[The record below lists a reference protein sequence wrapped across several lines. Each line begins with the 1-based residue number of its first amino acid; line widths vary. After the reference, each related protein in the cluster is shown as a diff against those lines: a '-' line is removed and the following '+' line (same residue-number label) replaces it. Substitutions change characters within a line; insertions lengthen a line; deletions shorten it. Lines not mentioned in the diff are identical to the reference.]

1 MAGLDPAIHVP
12 DTISARAAEAWI
24 TGSSPVMTI
33 LKWANRSMNFD
44 LTEEQRLL
52 RDSVERLL
60 ADHYGFDKRRAY
72 LAEPEGWSRG
82 LWAQYAELGLLGLP
96 FPEDYGGFGGGPIE
110 VMLVMAAFGRVLALE
125 PYLATV
131 VLGGTALRL
140 AGNDEQKSAI
150 LPQVAEGGMI
160 LAFAHGE
167 RQARYDLT
175 DVLTT
180 AKPKG
185 GGWVLDGAKTVV
197 LQGDSAQRLIV
208 SARTSGERDDPNG
221 ITLFLVDAAANGV
234 ARRSYPM
241 RDGTQA
247 AEISLSGVEVGEEEV
262 LGEVGAAFPV
272 IERVVEAG
280 IAATAAEAVG
290 AMEAMQAMT
299 LEYLKTR
306 TQFGRPIGQN
316 QVLQHC
322 ATEML
327 MELERGRSMAM
338 LAAMMVEEPDA
349 AERAHNIA
357 MSKVGVGQASKFVSQ
372 NAIQLHGGIGM
383 TEEYAVGHYFRRCMV
398 IEHTFG
404 DTAHHLSCL
413 AEQVR

>member
-1 MAGLDPAIHVP
+1 
-12 DTISARAAEAWI
+12 
-24 TGSSPVMTI
+24 
-33 LKWANRSMNFD
+33 MNFD

-72 LAEPEGWSRG
+72 LVEADGWSRT
-82 LWAQYAELGLLGLP
+82 LWARYAELGLLGLP
-96 FPEDYGGFGGGPIE
+96 FAEDHGGFGGGPIE
-110 VMLVMAAFGRVLALE
+110 VMLVMEAFGRVLALE

-140 AGNDEQKSAI
+140 AGDDEQKSAI
-150 LPQVAEGGMI
+150 LPQIAEGGMI

-175 DVLTT
+175 DILTT
-180 AKPKG
+180 AKPKD
-185 GGWVLDGAKTVV
+185 GGWVLDGAKSVI
-197 LQGDSAQRLIV
+197 LHGDSAQRLIV
-208 SARTSGERDDPNG
+208 SARTAGERDDPDG
-221 ITLFLVDAAANGV
+221 ITLFIVDAAANGV
-234 ARRSYPM
+234 ARRAYPM
-241 RDGTQA
+241 RDGTRA
-247 AEISLSGVEVGEEEV
+247 AEISLSGVEVGEKNV
-262 LGEVGAAFPV
+262 LGEIGAGFPV

-290 AMEAMQAMT
+290 AMQAMQAMT

-306 TQFGRPIGQN
+306 TQFGRSIGQY
-316 QVLQHC
+316 QVLQHR

-338 LAAMMVEEPDA
+338 LAAMMVDEPDA

-357 MSKVGVGQASKFVSQ
+357 MAKVGVGQASKFVSQ

-404 DTAHHLSCL
+404 DTAHHLSRL

>member
-1 MAGLDPAIHVP
+1 MD
-12 DTISARAAEAWI
+12 
-24 TGSSPVMTI
+24 
-33 LKWANRSMNFD
+33 FD

-60 ADHYGFDKRRAY
+60 ADHYGFDKRRSY
-72 LAEPEGWSRG
+72 LAQPEGWSRG

-110 VMLVMAAFGRVLALE
+110 VMLVMEAFGRVLALE

-131 VLGGTALRL
+131 VLGGTAMRL
-140 AGNDEQKSAI
+140 AGGEEQKASM
-150 LPQVAEGGMI
+150 LPQIAEGELI

-167 RQARYDLT
+167 RQSRYDLT

-185 GGWVLDGAKTVV
+185 SGWVLDGAKSVV
-197 LQGDSAQRLIV
+197 LHGDSAQRLIL
-208 SARTSGERDDPNG
+208 SARNSGERDDPDG
-221 ITLFLVDAAANGV
+221 ITLFLVNAASNGV
-234 ARRSYPM
+234 ARRAYPM
-241 RDGTQA
+241 RDGTRA
-247 AEISLSGVEVGEEEV
+247 AEISLSGVEVGEEDV
-262 LGEVGAAFPV
+262 LGEVGAGFPV

-290 AMEAMQAMT
+290 AMETMQAMT

-306 TQFGRPIGQN
+306 QQFGRPIGQN
-316 QVLQHC
+316 QVLQHR

-338 LAAMMVEEPDA
+338 LATMMVEEPDS

-357 MSKVGVGQASKFVSQ
+357 MAKVGVGQASKFVSQ

-404 DTAHHLSCL
+404 DTAHHLSRL
-413 AEQVR
+413 ADQVR

>member
-1 MAGLDPAIHVP
+1 MD
-12 DTISARAAEAWI
+12 
-24 TGSSPVMTI
+24 
-33 LKWANRSMNFD
+33 FD
-44 LTEEQRLL
+44 LSEEQRLL

-60 ADHYGFDKRRAY
+60 ADHYGFDKRRSY
-72 LAEPEGWSRG
+72 LAEPEGWSRR

-96 FPEDYGGFGGGPIE
+96 FAEGYGGFGGGPIE
-110 VMLVMAAFGRVLALE
+110 VMLVMEALGRVLALE

-140 AGNDEQKSAI
+140 AGNEEQKSAI
-150 LPQVAEGGMI
+150 LPQIAEGGMI

-175 DVLTT
+175 DVITT

-185 GGWVLDGAKTVV
+185 SGWVLDGGKSVV
-197 LQGDSAQRLIV
+197 LHGDSAQRLIL
-208 SARTSGERDDPNG
+208 SARNSGERDDPDG
-221 ITLFLVDAAANGV
+221 ITLFLVNAAANGV
-234 ARRSYPM
+234 ARRAYPM
-241 RDGTQA
+241 RDGTRA
-247 AEISLSGVEVGEEEV
+247 AEISLSGVEVGEEDV
-262 LGEVGAAFPV
+262 LGEVGAGFPV

-290 AMEAMQAMT
+290 AMETMQAMT

-306 TQFGRPIGQN
+306 QQFGRPIGQN
-316 QVLQHC
+316 QVLQHR

-327 MELERGRSMAM
+327 MEVERGRSMAM
-338 LAAMMVEEPDA
+338 LATMMVEEPDS

-357 MSKVGVGQASKFVSQ
+357 MAKVGVGQASKFVSQ

-404 DTAHHLSCL
+404 DTAHHLSRL

>member
-1 MAGLDPAIHVP
+1 MD
-12 DTISARAAEAWI
+12 
-24 TGSSPVMTI
+24 
-33 LKWANRSMNFD
+33 FD

-60 ADHYGFDKRRAY
+60 ADHYGFDKRRSY
-72 LAEPEGWSRG
+72 LAQPEGWSRG

-110 VMLVMAAFGRVLALE
+110 VMLVMEAFGRVLALE

-131 VLGGTALRL
+131 VLGGTAMRL
-140 AGNDEQKSAI
+140 AGGEEQKASM
-150 LPQVAEGGMI
+150 LPQIAEGELI

-167 RQARYDLT
+167 RQSRYDLT

-185 GGWVLDGAKTVV
+185 SGWVLDGAKSVV
-197 LQGDSAQRLIV
+197 LHGDSAQRLIL
-208 SARTSGERDDPNG
+208 SARNSGERDDPDG
-221 ITLFLVDAAANGV
+221 ITLFLVNAASNGV
-234 ARRSYPM
+234 ARRAYPM
-241 RDGTQA
+241 RDGTCA
-247 AEISLSGVEVGEEEV
+247 AEISLSGVEVGEQDV
-262 LGEVGAAFPV
+262 LGEVGAGFPV

-290 AMEAMQAMT
+290 AMETMQAMT

-306 TQFGRPIGQN
+306 QQFGRPIGQN
-316 QVLQHC
+316 QVLQHR

-338 LAAMMVEEPDA
+338 LAAMMVEEPDP

-357 MSKVGVGQASKFVSQ
+357 MAKVGVGQASKFVSQ

-404 DTAHHLSCL
+404 DTAHHLSRL

>member
-1 MAGLDPAIHVP
+1 MD
-12 DTISARAAEAWI
+12 
-24 TGSSPVMTI
+24 
-33 LKWANRSMNFD
+33 FD
-44 LTEEQRLL
+44 LTDEQRLL
-52 RDSVERLL
+52 QNSLQRLL
-60 ADHYGFDKRRAY
+60 ADRYDFAKRRAY
-72 LAEPEGWSRG
+72 LAEPEGWSRA

-96 FPEDYGGFGGGPIE
+96 FAETHGGFGGGPIE
-110 VMLVMAAFGRVLALE
+110 VMLVMEAFGRVLALE

-131 VLGGTALRL
+131 VLSGTALRL
-140 AGNDEQKSAI
+140 AGNEAQKSAV
-150 LPQVAEGGMI
+150 LPQIAEGKTI

-167 RQARYDLT
+167 RQARYDLA

-185 GGWVLDGAKTVV
+185 GGWVLDGAKSVV
-197 LQGDSAQRLIV
+197 LHGDRAQHLVV
-208 SARTSGERDDPNG
+208 SARTAGERDDRDG

-241 RDGTQA
+241 RDGTRA
-247 AEISLSGVEVGEEEV
+247 AEISLSGVELGPEAL
-262 LGEVGAAFPV
+262 LGEPGAALPV

-290 AMEAMQAMT
+290 AMEAMQALT

-306 TQFGRPIGQN
+306 QQFGRPIGDN
-316 QVLQHC
+316 QVLQHR
-322 ATEML
+322 AAEML

-338 LAAMMVEEPDA
+338 LAAMTVEEPDP

-357 MSKVGVGQASKFVSQ
+357 MAKVGVGQASKFVSQ

-398 IEHTFG
+398 IEHMFG
-404 DTAHHLSCL
+404 DTAHHLSQL
-413 AEQVR
+413 AEGVS